1 MSTEWEQNDQL
12 VSGGTDWEQGD
23 EIIRA
28 SFPERAVG
36 AVAKGEMAVGQAIL
50 RAPAMVV
57 KQYSIASQAVIAGE
71 VLREID
77 PERQAALRQRMA
89 DTEQTFDKVAKW
101 LSKPAE
107 LHKVGRKIIEQN
119 HPEWESDPPKNFV
132 DLLTNPDKLGIAVAE
147 SMPILVNAGI
157 LTLAGHPNLA
167 MGMMY
172 VTEGQQAADQAIQ
185 DGASEGDAAIA
196 YAIYGSVSAAL
207 EKMQLEGLLK
217 IGKGSYNA
225 LLNRTVQKVAGRGL
239 RHATWDIIK
248 VAAQEGLEEL
258 SQGAWGEITAKLVY
272 DKSVPDGVA
281 GFIDRRAQEAY
292 LGFMI
297 GLIPGVAGGVA
308 GAVKG
313 RGQVQEPG
321 VAAPEAITEP
331 EEKSVDQQIQ
341 ELREELEADDFENP
355 GQRKIAEFSLRLLE
369 EGQTPTEVEALR
381 AGVAAVPE
389 AIPAPPEAVGEV
401 VEFKPVKEPMG
412 GFSYG
417 RTLYRLPP
425 VKEGMVRLYRA
436 ETGVRTKT
444 IQGDIEDFGQ
454 DDKGTGGWFTTDFG
468 YALNFYEGAYGKTT
482 ADRKMVYMDVSE
494 QSAKEHFQGT
504 IEAAKHEY
512 FYPELRQVTP
522 TPEAVPAPSEAVAGQ
537 PPVAEVVEGVGEAK
551 TTERGKEF
559 ETGKSVTFEYIRNTQ
574 KAPDMGERFQQH
586 LEPTGKFMQ
595 TKPLTFE
602 PMKNMISGE
611 ITFKNPLVVEFNT
624 GEQKTAY
631 DENNWKARLSKA
643 FGNKTGTELSKAITY
658 AGYDGIIT
666 IGQRGETSE
675 IVDLIPTKPEPI
687 QPKPPRMSRRK
698 LLKLGHQ
705 LPKKL
710 GWGEAQRRD
719 FMQQTIGKTSMKGMT
734 PKEMK
739 ALVVALQGEAREAGV
754 LPPEDYQKTLFIG
767 TREVKTEEFFEGV
780 LAEVENLKG
789 KAKKKPKII
798 TRKGQR
804 RKRGLLKTAKAIGVG
819 IDNLSIPHL
828 IRKIGGAVDGLLKE
842 VGVTNYRRSIH
853 RISSVFRGGVDQLNA
868 ALDKAKVTPNDLAEM
883 SQQLDP
889 RLTLIQRGRELVG
902 KPKTKQHTVKLN
914 DKQFSLS
921 MAELLDIYLSAQQE
935 EGMGHI
941 EKAGLKIF
949 GEKTGP
955 LTKEQL
961 QPLLDLVTNDP
972 KAKAFADAV
981 VKISDE
987 YNAPQLNYTHSRVN
1001 PEVPEKLADKE
1012 NYWHLNVDRPLRI
1025 KGKGTYSISL
1035 LENKSIL
1042 KPRKGPKGA
1051 LIVGDAF
1058 SKFFSVQYAV
1068 AEYVGMAEELRLLN
1082 MVLNYEPIITELES
1096 KGYGDVRNNL
1106 KQLIEWVQDPKS
1118 STVRADKLVSKILHG
1133 SYRAVLHFSPEVI
1146 LSQYMSTG
1154 HYAGV
1159 VDPKYVPL
1167 LSVPPTPKLIKEMLE
1182 HNPVV
1187 WMRNRAGGQSAELA
1201 ETGQLDAS
1209 LRLLTGK
1216 RADLNKTGIAAQMTD
1231 LAAFGQG
1238 WKVAK
1243 AFVEDTTQLKKGS
1256 PEYWDAVSDKAE
1268 ELWDTQPSWDKWN
1281 KSINTSQRG
1290 IKRLPFLFRSYFE
1303 KSLMMLS
1310 TANETYKIGKKT
1322 TADKAKWSQVYGAV
1336 IGSQMMTALIRTFV
1350 GHALWRKRKSVWDYI
1365 GAMVAAPLV
1374 MVSVVGGYMNR
1385 VVGNVFRILAGEKQK
1400 FEGEPISNLA
1410 TSTLEKFFLGIG
1422 QTTKAAAFYLAGE
1435 EDKAEVQIK
1444 AATRNLIL
1452 SIGTMKGVPVRQIEK
1467 IGKAIETEDVPKS
1480 IGGYI

>member
-1 MSTEWEQNDQL
+1 MAKKWEEAPIVEPEQRPAWEQAPI
-12 VSGGTDWEQGD
+12 T
-23 EIIRA
+23 RA

-50 RAPAMVV
+50 RAPAMAV
-57 KQYSIASQAVIAGE
+57 KQYGLVRQFDMANA
-71 VLREID
+71 VLRETD
-77 PERQAALRQRMA
+77 PERQAILREQMA
-89 DTEQTFDKVAKW
+89 DSEQTFDKVANW
-101 LSKPAE
+101 LNKPAE
-107 LHKVGRKIIEQN
+107 LHKIGRKIIEQN
-119 HPEWESDPPKNFV
+119 HPEWASDPPKNFI
-132 DLLTNPDKLGIAVAE
+132 DLLISPDKLGIAVAE
-147 SMPILVNAGI
+147 SMPVLVNAGI

-172 VTEGQQAADQAIQ
+172 VTEGQQAYDQAIQ
-185 DGASEGDAAIA
+185 DGASEDDAAIT

-239 RHATWDIIK
+239 RHATWDVIK
-248 VAAQEGLEEL
+248 IAAQEGLEEL
-258 SQGAWGEITAKLVY
+258 SQGAWQEITAKLVY

-313 RGQVQEPG
+313 KGRADVEP
-321 VAAPEAITEP
+321 VAPI
-331 EEKSVDQQIQ
+331 
-341 ELREELEADDFENP
+341 
-355 GQRKIAEFSLRLLE
+355 
-369 EGQTPTEVEALR
+369 
-381 AGVAAVPE
+381 E
-389 AIPAPPEAVGEV
+389 AIPAPSGAV
-401 VEFKPVKEPMG
+401 
-412 GFSYG
+412 
-417 RTLYRLPP
+417 
-425 VKEGMVRLYRA
+425 
-436 ETGVRTKT
+436 
-444 IQGDIEDFGQ
+444 
-454 DDKGTGGWFTTDFG
+454 
-468 YALNFYEGAYGKTT
+468 
-482 ADRKMVYMDVSE
+482 ADR
-494 QSAKEHFQGT
+494 
-504 IEAAKHEY
+504 
-512 FYPELRQVTP
+512 TP
-522 TPEAVPAPSEAVAGQ
+522 
-537 PPVAEVVEGVGEAK
+537 VEGVEIPPVTAEK
-551 TTERGKEF
+551 PVERIE
-559 ETGKSVTFEYIRNTQ
+559 
-574 KAPDMGERFQQH
+574 
-586 LEPTGKFMQ
+586 
-595 TKPLTFE
+595 TKP
-602 PMKNMISGE
+602 
-611 ITFKNPLVVEFNT
+611 
-624 GEQKTAY
+624 
-631 DENNWKARLSKA
+631 
-643 FGNKTGTELSKAITY
+643 
-658 AGYDGIIT
+658 
-666 IGQRGETSE
+666 
-675 IVDLIPTKPEPI
+675 PI
-687 QPKPPRMSRRK
+687 QPVLPEIKKEVEQYDALIEKIQEGDKRAIGRLNNLVQGFNRPTYDSLLEKVQEGDEHTLELIDVGFYQGGKPFGVLPKAEAPQITEVVGEEPEKLTGSAIRLKSGEMLTGTTHANILRDVAASGRIITNEEFDIPAGSGFVTDTGRFVSPQEGWDIAEKAGQLKLTGKDAMAQEFIDRKHLIAEGVDFAEVEGVTVKPKSPRMGRRK

-710 GWGEAQRRD
+710 GWKEVQRRD
-719 FMQQTIGKTSMKGMT
+719 FMQQTIGKPSMKGMT

-739 ALVVALQGEAREAGV
+739 TLVTALQGEAREAGV
-754 LPPEDYQKTLFIG
+754 LPPEDYQKTMFIG
-767 TREVKTEEFFEGV
+767 TREVKTEEFFDKA
-780 LAEVENLKG
+780 LAEVENLERKT
-789 KAKKKPKII
+789 KKKPKII
-798 TRKGQR
+798 TRRGPR

-828 IRKIGGAVDGLLKE
+828 IRKIGGAIEGVLKE

-853 RISSVFRGGVDQLNA
+853 RISSVFRGATDMLTD
-868 ALDKAKVTPNDLAEM
+868 ALDKAGVTANDLAEM
-883 SQQLDP
+883 SLQLDP
-889 RLTLIQRGRELVG
+889 RLALIQRGRELVG
-902 KPKTKQHTVKLN
+902 KPKTKQYTVELN
-914 DKQFSLS
+914 GKKFSLS

-961 QPLLDLVTNDP
+961 QPLLDLVRANP
-972 KAKAFADAV
+972 KAKAFANAV
-981 VKISDE
+981 VKIATE
-987 YNAPQLNYTHSRVN
+987 YIAPQLNYTHSRIN
-1001 PEVPEKLADKE
+1001 PEAIEKLADE
-1012 NYWHLNVDRPLRI
+1012 INYWHLNVDRPLRV
-1025 KGKGTYSISL
+1025 KGRGTYSISL

-1042 KPRKGPKGA
+1042 RPRKGPKGA

-1058 SKFFSVQYAV
+1058 SKFFTVQYAV

-1133 SYRAVLHFSPEVI
+1133 AYRAVLHFSPEVI

-1159 VDPKYVPL
+1159 VASKYVPL

-1243 AFVEDTTQLKKGS
+1243 TFVEDTTQLKKDS
-1256 PEYWDAVSDKAE
+1256 PEYWDAVNDKAE

-1310 TANETYKIGKKT
+1310 TANETYKTSGKT
-1322 TADKAKWSQVYGAV
+1322 VTDKAKWSQVYGAV
-1336 IGSQMMTALIRTFV
+1336 IGSQMMTALIRTFI
-1350 GHALWRKRKSVWDYI
+1350 GHTLWRKRKSIWDYV
-1365 GAMVAAPLV
+1365 GAMIAAPLV
-1374 MVSVVGGYMNR
+1374 MVSVVGGFMNR

-1410 TSTLEKFFLGIG
+1410 TNTLEKFFLGIG

-1467 IGKAIETEDVPKS
+1467 INKAVESEEVPKH
-1480 IGGYI
+1480 IGGYID

>member
-1 MSTEWEQNDQL
+1 MAKWEEAPIVEPEQRPAWEQAPI
-12 VSGGTDWEQGD
+12 T
-23 EIIRA
+23 RA

-50 RAPAMVV
+50 RAPAMAV
-57 KQYSIASQAVIAGE
+57 KQYGLVRQADMANA
-71 VLREID
+71 VLREAD
-77 PERQAALRQRMA
+77 PERQAMLREQMA

-101 LSKPAE
+101 LNKPAE
-107 LHKVGRKIIEQN
+107 LHALGRRIIEQN
-119 HPEWESDPPKNFV
+119 HPEWESDPPKNFI

-185 DGASEGDAAIA
+185 DGASEDDAAIA

-239 RHATWDIIK
+239 RHATWDVIK

-258 SQGAWGEITAKLVY
+258 SQGAWQEITAKLVY
-272 DKSVPDGVA
+272 DKSVPDGVV

-313 RGQVQEPG
+313 RGQADVVEDKGKPFKATVYRGISKKTPIATGLAEG
-321 VAAPEAITEP
+321 VHYTIDKKLAQSFAEDYGEGGKLIEKELTLRNPYYLTDEDYFGGEADGII
-331 EEKSVDQQIQ
+331 IQ
-341 ELREELEADDFENP
+341 EEAEGAVYSLEERDKRRAEIMRETLEAQGYDGIVYENGREIVVFEP
-355 GQRKIAEFSLRLLE
+355 
-369 EGQTPTEVEALR
+369 PT
-381 AGVAAVPE
+381 
-389 AIPAPPEAVGEV
+389 
-401 VEFKPVKEPMG
+401 
-412 GFSYG
+412 
-417 RTLYRLPP
+417 
-425 VKEGMVRLYRA
+425 
-436 ETGVRTKT
+436 
-444 IQGDIEDFGQ
+444 
-454 DDKGTGGWFTTDFG
+454 
-468 YALNFYEGAYGKTT
+468 
-482 ADRKMVYMDVSE
+482 
-494 QSAKEHFQGT
+494 
-504 IEAAKHEY
+504 
-512 FYPELRQVTP
+512 
-522 TPEAVPAPSEAVAGQ
+522 EAVPAPSEAVAGIT
-537 PPVAEVVEGVGEAK
+537 PVEGTVEGVETLAGAAIRLKSGEMLIG
-551 TTERGKEF
+551 TTHANILRDVQKSGRTITNEEF
-559 ETGKSVTFEYIRNTQ
+559 DIPAGSGFVTN
-574 KAPDMGERFQQH
+574 A
-586 LEPTGKFMQ
+586 GKFVSPQEGWDIAEKAGQLKIGGSDGMAQ
-595 TKPLTFE
+595 
-602 PMKNMISGE
+602 
-611 ITFKNPLVVEFNT
+611 EFIDRKHLIAE
-624 GEQKTAY
+624 GVI
-631 DENNWKARLSKA
+631 
-643 FGNKTGTELSKAITY
+643 F
-658 AGYDGIIT
+658 DGP
-666 IGQRGETSE
+666 
-675 IVDLIPTKPEPI
+675 IPTIPQPKPI

-710 GWGEAQRRD
+710 GWDEAQRRD
-719 FMQQTIGKTSMKGMT
+719 FMQQTVGKPSMKGMT

-739 ALVVALQGEAREAGV
+739 ALVTALQGEAREAGL
-754 LPPEDYQKTLFIG
+754 LPPEDYQKTMFIG
-767 TREVKTEEFFEGV
+767 TREVKTEEFFDKA
-780 LAEVENLKG
+780 LTEVENLKG
-789 KAKKKPKII
+789 KVKKKPKVI
-798 TRKGQR
+798 TRRGQR

-828 IRKIGGAVDGLLKE
+828 IRKIGGAVEGVLKE
-842 VGVTNYRRSIH
+842 VGVTNYRKSIH
-853 RISSVFRGGVDQLNA
+853 RISSVFRGGVDQLNT
-868 ALDKAKVTPNDLAEM
+868 ALDKAKVTPNDLAKM

-889 RLTLIQRGRELVG
+889 RLALIQRGRELVG
-902 KPKTKQHTVKLN
+902 KPKTKQHTVELN
-914 DKQFSLS
+914 GKQFSLS

-935 EGMGHI
+935 EGMDHI

-1001 PEVPEKLADKE
+1001 PEAPEKLADKE

-1042 KPRKGPKGA
+1042 RPRKGPKGA

-1082 MVLNYEPIITELES
+1082 MVLNYEPIVTELES

-1118 STVRADKLVSKILHG
+1118 STVRTDKLVSKILHG

-1159 VDPKYVPL
+1159 IDPKYVPL
-1167 LSVPPTPKLIKEMLE
+1167 LSIPPTPKLIKEMLE

-1187 WMRNRAGGQSAELA
+1187 WMRSRAGGQSAELA

-1243 AFVEDTTQLKKGS
+1243 AFVDDTTQLKKES

-1310 TANETYKIGKKT
+1310 TANETYKISGKT
-1322 TADKAKWSQVYGAV
+1322 AADKAKWSRVYGAV

-1350 GHALWRKRKSVWDYI
+1350 GHALWRKRKSVWDYV

-1410 TSTLEKFFLGIG
+1410 TGTLEKFFLGIG

-1452 SIGTMKGVPVRQIEK
+1452 SVGTMKGVPVRQIEK
-1467 IGKAIETEDVPKS
+1467 VGKAVESEDVPKH
-1480 IGGYI
+1480 IGGYID

>member
-1 MSTEWEQNDQL
+1 MAKWEEAPIVEPEQRPAWEQAPI
-12 VSGGTDWEQGD
+12 T
-23 EIIRA
+23 RA
-28 SFPERAVG
+28 SFPERAAG

-50 RAPAMVV
+50 RAPAMAV
-57 KQYSIASQAVIAGE
+57 KQYSIASQAAIAGE
-71 VLREID
+71 VLRETD

-167 MGMMY
+167 TGMMY

-185 DGASEGDAAIA
+185 DGASEDDAAIA

-207 EKMQLEGLLK
+207 EKMQLEGILK
-217 IGKGSYNA
+217 ITKGSYNA

-239 RHATWDIIK
+239 RHATWDVIK

-313 RGQVQEPG
+313 RGKAQEPG
-321 VAAPEAITEP
+321 VAVTGEVFFHGTSAESAEKIKAEGFKFGKR
-331 EEKSVDQQIQ
+331 ENEVSISKDKSV
-341 ELREELEADDFENP
+341 
-355 GQRKIAEFSLRLLE
+355 AEFHAKKTGRKKPFVLSISLSQDAKIFTTKDIPPELQEGFVSQTMLDTYARQNGFDGIDLVQLE
-369 EGQTPTEVEALR
+369 EDGIIQVAKGKEGEVKIFHPEVLNVTPTE
-381 AGVAAVPE
+381 
-389 AIPAPPEAVGEV
+389 
-401 VEFKPVKEPMG
+401 
-412 GFSYG
+412 
-417 RTLYRLPP
+417 
-425 VKEGMVRLYRA
+425 
-436 ETGVRTKT
+436 
-444 IQGDIEDFGQ
+444 
-454 DDKGTGGWFTTDFG
+454 
-468 YALNFYEGAYGKTT
+468 
-482 ADRKMVYMDVSE
+482 
-494 QSAKEHFQGT
+494 
-504 IEAAKHEY
+504 
-512 FYPELRQVTP
+512 P
-522 TPEAVPAPSEAVAGQ
+522 TPAPSEAVAGQ
-537 PPVAEVVEGVGEAK
+537 PPVAEAVEGVEIPPVVVEKPVEVEGVGVAPEVKEPTTYKTKTGKIVESPIRLYGDGNDLTLMELHKMSPDEIISVKRYSAK
-551 TTERGKEF
+551 RGGVARGKI
-559 ETGKSVTFEYIRNTQ
+559 KV
-574 KAPDMGERFQQH
+574 
-586 LEPTGKFMQ
+586 
-595 TKPLTFE
+595 
-602 PMKNMISGE
+602 
-611 ITFKNPLVVEFNT
+611 
-624 GEQKTAY
+624 
-631 DENNWKARLSKA
+631 
-643 FGNKTGTELSKAITY
+643 GN
-658 AGYDGIIT
+658 
-666 IGQRGETSE
+666 
-675 IVDLIPTKPEPI
+675 LILPEAKPEPV

-710 GWGEAQRRD
+710 GWNEAQRRD
-719 FMQQTIGKTSMKGMT
+719 FMQQTVGKPSMKGMT

-739 ALVVALQGEAREAGV
+739 ALVTALQGEAREAGL
-754 LPPEDYQKTLFIG
+754 LPPEDYQKTMFIG
-767 TREVKTEEFFEGV
+767 TREVETEEFFDKA

-789 KAKKKPKII
+789 KAKKKPKVI

-828 IRKIGGAVDGLLKE
+828 VRKIGGAVDGLLKE

-902 KPKTKQHTVKLN
+902 KPKTKQHTVELN
-914 DKQFSLS
+914 GKQFSLS

-949 GEKTGP
+949 GEKTGS

-961 QPLLDLVTNDP
+961 QPLLDLITNDP

-1001 PEVPEKLADKE
+1001 PEAPEKLADKE

-1042 KPRKGPKGA
+1042 RPRKGPKGA

-1082 MVLNYEPIITELES
+1082 MVLNYEPIIKELES

-1243 AFVEDTTQLKKGS
+1243 AIVEDTTQLKKES

-1310 TANETYKIGKKT
+1310 TANETYKTSGKT
-1322 TADKAKWSQVYGAV
+1322 AADKAKWSQVYGAV

-1350 GHALWRKRKSVWDYI
+1350 GHALWRKRKSVWDYV

-1444 AATRNLIL
+1444 AAARNLIL
-1452 SIGTMKGVPVRQIEK
+1452 SVGTMKGVPVRQVEK
-1467 IGKAIETEDVPKS
+1467 IQKAIESEDVPKQ
-1480 IGGYI
+1480 IGGYIY

>member
-1 MSTEWEQNDQL
+1 MAKWEEAPIVEPEQRPAWEQAPI
-12 VSGGTDWEQGD
+12 T
-23 EIIRA
+23 RA

-50 RAPAMVV
+50 RAPAMAV
-57 KQYSIASQAVIAGE
+57 KQYSIASQAAIAGE
-71 VLREID
+71 VLRETD
-77 PERQAALRQRMA
+77 PERQAMLRQRMA
-89 DTEQTFDKVAKW
+89 DTEQTFDRVANW
-101 LSKPAE
+101 LNKPAE

-119 HPEWESDPPKNFV
+119 HPEWESDPPKNFI

-157 LTLAGHPNLA
+157 LTLAGQPQLA

-172 VTEGQQAADQAIQ
+172 VAEGQQAYDQAIQ
-185 DGASEGDAAIA
+185 DGASEDDAAIA

-207 EKMQLEGLLK
+207 EKMQLEGILK
-217 IGKGSYNA
+217 ITKGSYNA

-239 RHATWDIIK
+239 RHATWDVIK
-248 VAAQEGLEEL
+248 IAAQEGLEEL

-313 RGQVQEPG
+313 RGRAGVEPG
-321 VAAPEAITEP
+321 VA
-331 EEKSVDQQIQ
+331 V
-341 ELREELEADDFENP
+341 
-355 GQRKIAEFSLRLLE
+355 
-369 EGQTPTEVEALR
+369 
-381 AGVAAVPE
+381 
-389 AIPAPPEAVGEV
+389 
-401 VEFKPVKEPMG
+401 
-412 GFSYG
+412 
-417 RTLYRLPP
+417 
-425 VKEGMVRLYRA
+425 
-436 ETGVRTKT
+436 
-444 IQGDIEDFGQ
+444 
-454 DDKGTGGWFTTDFG
+454 
-468 YALNFYEGAYGKTT
+468 
-482 ADRKMVYMDVSE
+482 
-494 QSAKEHFQGT
+494 
-504 IEAAKHEY
+504 
-512 FYPELRQVTP
+512 
-522 TPEAVPAPSEAVAGQ
+522 PEAVPTPSEAVSGITPVEGVEI
-537 PPVAEVVEGVGEAK
+537 PPVAVEEPIEKGPEREMTREEYLQSLGLNPNRWYGADMTAEEIMATPEWQASRDYAQMKKEGTTPTTTIIEAPQVIEGVEKIVAENLGIEVKTEPTDPTNKYEVTLGQMSTFTEKDNKLEVWIKETPEQFVLSQIKIEKEGTGLATKFINQLKNYADKTGKKFVMPAPTPTAKKFLSKFKWLEIGALREDGVVE
-551 TTERGKEF
+551 TTL
-559 ETGKSVTFEYIRNTQ
+559 EYQ
-574 KAPDMGERFQQH
+574 P
-586 LEPTGKFMQ
+586 PT
-595 TKPLTFE
+595 
-602 PMKNMISGE
+602 
-611 ITFKNPLVVEFNT
+611 
-624 GEQKTAY
+624 
-631 DENNWKARLSKA
+631 
-643 FGNKTGTELSKAITY
+643 
-658 AGYDGIIT
+658 
-666 IGQRGETSE
+666 
-675 IVDLIPTKPEPI
+675 PTKPEPT
-687 QPKPPRMSRRK
+687 QPKPPRMGRRK

-710 GWGEAQRRD
+710 GWKETQRRD
-719 FMQQTIGKTSMKGMT
+719 FMQQTIGKPSMKGMT

-739 ALVVALQGEAREAGV
+739 ALVTALQGEAREAGL
-754 LPPEDYQKTLFIG
+754 LPPEDYQKTMFIG
-767 TREVKTEEFFEGV
+767 TREIKTEEFFEGA
-780 LAEVENLKG
+780 LAEVEGLERKT
-789 KAKKKPKII
+789 KKKPKII

-828 IRKIGGAVDGLLKE
+828 IRKIGGAADGLLKE

-853 RISSVFRGGVDQLNA
+853 RIASVFRGATDMLTD
-868 ALDKAKVTPNDLAEM
+868 ALDKAGVTANDLAEM
-883 SQQLDP
+883 SLQLDP
-889 RLTLIQRGRELVG
+889 RLALIQRGRELVG
-902 KPKTKQHTVKLN
+902 KPKTKQYTIELN
-914 DKQFSLS
+914 NKKFKLS
-921 MAELLDIYLSAQQE
+921 MAELIDVYLSAQQE
-935 EGMGHI
+935 KGMGHI

-949 GEKTGP
+949 GERTGAI
-955 LTKEQL
+955 TKEQL
-961 QPLLDLVTNDP
+961 QPMLDLVRANP
-972 KAKAFADAV
+972 KAMAFANAV
-981 VKISDE
+981 VKIATE
-987 YNAPQLNYTHSRVN
+987 YIAPQLNYTNSRLN
-1001 PEVPEKLADKE
+1001 PEALEKLADE
-1012 NYWHLNVDRPLRI
+1012 INFWHLNVDRPLRI

-1042 KPRKGPKGA
+1042 RPRKGPKGA

-1058 SKFFSVQYAV
+1058 SKFFTVQYAV

-1182 HNPVV
+1182 HNAVV

-1243 AFVEDTTQLKKGS
+1243 AFVDDTTQLKKES

-1310 TANETYKIGKKT
+1310 TANETYKTSRKT
-1322 TADKAKWSQVYGAV
+1322 VTDKAKWSRVYGAV

-1444 AATRNLIL
+1444 AAIRNLIL

-1467 IGKAIETEDVPKS
+1467 IQKAVESEDVPKH

>member
-1 MSTEWEQNDQL
+1 MPAEWEQNDQL
-12 VSGGTDWEQGD
+12 VTGGTDWEQDD
-23 EIIRA
+23 EIIRG

-57 KQYSIASQAVIAGE
+57 KQYSIASQAAIAGE
-71 VLREID
+71 VLRETD
-77 PERQAALRQRMA
+77 PERQAVLRNRMA
-89 DTEQTFDKVAKW
+89 DTEQTFDKIAKW
-101 LSKPAE
+101 LNKPAE
-107 LHKVGRKIIEQN
+107 LHKIGRKIIEQN
-119 HPEWESDPPKNFV
+119 HPEWESDPPKNFI
-132 DLLTNPDKLGIAVAE
+132 DLLTSPDKLGIAIAE
-147 SMPILVNAGI
+147 SMPVLVNAGI
-157 LTLAGHPNLA
+157 LTLAGHPHLA

-185 DGASEGDAAIA
+185 DGASEDDAAIA

-225 LLNRTVQKVAGRGL
+225 LLNRTVQKIAGRGL
-239 RHATWDIIK
+239 RHATWDVIK
-248 VAAQEGLEEL
+248 IAAQEGLEEL
-258 SQGAWGEITAKLVY
+258 SQGAWQEITAKLVY

-297 GLIPGVAGGVA
+297 GLIPGVAGGVV
-308 GAVKG
+308 GTVRG
-313 RGQVQEPG
+313 RGQVREPG
-321 VAAPEAITEP
+321 VVAPEA
-331 EEKSVDQQIQ
+331 
-341 ELREELEADDFENP
+341 
-355 GQRKIAEFSLRLLE
+355 
-369 EGQTPTEVEALR
+369 VE
-381 AGVAAVPE
+381 
-389 AIPAPPEAVGEV
+389 
-401 VEFKPVKEPMG
+401 
-412 GFSYG
+412 
-417 RTLYRLPP
+417 
-425 VKEGMVRLYRA
+425 
-436 ETGVRTKT
+436 
-444 IQGDIEDFGQ
+444 
-454 DDKGTGGWFTTDFG
+454 
-468 YALNFYEGAYGKTT
+468 
-482 ADRKMVYMDVSE
+482 
-494 QSAKEHFQGT
+494 
-504 IEAAKHEY
+504 
-512 FYPELRQVTP
+512 
-522 TPEAVPAPSEAVAGQ
+522 APSEAVAGIT
-537 PPVAEVVEGVGEAK
+537 PVEGVEVPSVVVGKPVVGEKVYHGTSTKVTELKEDTYSTTNIYGQGFYTTSEESVAKGYTKKGKGTTPAVQEVTISKGAEAK
-551 TTERGKEF
+551 LYDMEQPIPDDVKSTLKEVF
-559 ETGKSVTFEYIRNTQ
+559 EDYGYVLDESTNLREAYDNLRDEATADEVSADGVQEYFAEAQ
-574 KAPDMGERFQQH
+574 KA
-586 LEPTGKFMQ
+586 LEKKGYIGLKHRGGLRTKGKLHDVRIFWNPKRDLSLTPTPQ
-595 TKPLTFE
+595 VAE
-602 PMKNMISGE
+602 
-611 ITFKNPLVVEFNT
+611 
-624 GEQKTAY
+624 
-631 DENNWKARLSKA
+631 
-643 FGNKTGTELSKAITY
+643 
-658 AGYDGIIT
+658 
-666 IGQRGETSE
+666 
-675 IVDLIPTKPEPI
+675 
-687 QPKPPRMSRRK
+687 PKPPRMSRRK
-698 LLKLGHQ
+698 LLKLGHT

-710 GWGEAQRRD
+710 GWNEAQRRD
-719 FMQQTIGKTSMKGMT
+719 FMQQTVGKTSMKGMT

-739 ALVVALQGEAREAGV
+739 ALVMALQGEAREAGV
-754 LPPEDYQKTLFIG
+754 LPPEDYQKTMFIG
-767 TREVKTEEFFEGV
+767 TREVKTEEFFDKA
-780 LAEVENLKG
+780 LTEVEGLEH
-789 KAKKKPKII
+789 KAKKKPKVI
-798 TRKGQR
+798 TRRGQR
-804 RKRGLLKTAKAIGVG
+804 RKRGLLKTVKAIGVG

-828 IRKIGGAVDGLLKE
+828 VRKIGGAAEGVLKE
-842 VGVTNYRRSIH
+842 VGVTNYRRSTH
-853 RISSVFRGGVDQLNA
+853 NISSVFRGGVDQLNA
-868 ALDKAKVTPNDLAEM
+868 ALDKAEVTSNDLAKM

-914 DKQFSLS
+914 GRDYSLS
-921 MAELLDIYLSAQQE
+921 MAGLLDIYLSAQQE

-961 QPLLDLVTNDP
+961 QPLLDLVTDDP

-981 VKISDE
+981 VKISNE

-1001 PEVPEKLADKE
+1001 PEAPEKLADKE

-1042 KPRKGPKGA
+1042 RPRKGPKGA

-1082 MVLNYEPIITELES
+1082 MVLNYEPIMKELES

-1118 STVRADKLVSKILHG
+1118 STVRTDKLVSKILHG

-1159 VDPKYVPL
+1159 VDLKYVPL

-1243 AFVEDTTQLKKGS
+1243 AFVGDTTQLKKES

-1310 TANETYKIGKKT
+1310 TANETYKTSEKT
-1322 TADKAKWSQVYGAV
+1322 TADKAKWSRVYGAV

-1350 GHALWRKRKSVWDYI
+1350 GHALWRKRKSVWDYV

-1410 TSTLEKFFLGIG
+1410 TSTLEKFFLGIA
-1422 QTTKAAAFYLAGE
+1422 QTTKTAAFYLAGE

-1452 SIGTMKGVPVRQIEK
+1452 SVGTMKGVPVRQIEK
-1467 IGKAIETEDVPKS
+1467 IQKAVESEDVPKH
-1480 IGGYI
+1480 IGGYID